1 MMKKGIIGKK
11 LGMTQI
17 FDENGIVI
25 PVTVIE
31 AGPCPVTQKK
41 TVETDGYD
49 AVQLAFEDIREKLVT
64 KPLAGHFKKAGVSAK
79 RHLKEFRLENTAELN
94 VGDVIAVDTFAA
106 GDKVDITGISKGHG
120 YSGAVKRWGH
130 HILRMT
136 HGTGPVHR
144 EVGSMGANSS
154 PSRVYKNKKMAGQY
168 GNEQVTVL
176 NLEVVKVDTEKN
188 LIAIKGA
195 VPGSRGNI
203 VFIRN
208 SVKA

>member
-1 MMKKGIIGKK
+1 MKKGIIGKK

-17 FDENGIVI
+17 FMEDGSVI

-41 TVETDGYD
+41 TTETDGYE
-49 AVQLAFEDIREKLVT
+49 AVQLAFEDIREKLVD
-64 KPLAGHFKKAGVSAK
+64 KPAAGHFKKAGVSPK
-79 RHLKEFRLENTAELN
+79 RHLKEFRLENTAEMN
-94 VGDVIAVDTFAA
+94 VGDVVAADTFAS
-106 GDKVDITGISKGHG
+106 GDKVDITGITKGHG
-120 YSGAVKRWGH
+120 YSGTVKRWNT

-136 HGTGPVHR
+136 HGTGPIHR
-144 EVGSMGANSS
+144 QAGSMGANST
-154 PSRVYKNKKMAGQY
+154 PSRIYKNKKMPGQY

-188 LIAIKGA
+188 LIAVKGA
-195 VPGSRGNI
+195 VPGAKGGI
-203 VFIRN
+203 VFIRD